1 MYEGRIFRPPSEA
14 NSLIIQVTVGCSHNA
29 CTFCNMYKEKSFRI
43 KPIEKVLADINQIPS
58 IYEKVKKIF
67 IADGDALVIPISYWE
82 KLIDAL
88 RSKFLRVERIS
99 CYASPKSVLDK
110 RDQELARLKGLGID
124 IVYMGLESG
133 SDRILK
139 KIRKDVT
146 SKEMIQAGLKLKS
159 AGIRQSITVILGLGG
174 RELSTIH
181 IEDTAK
187 VLNLMDPEYLGLLT
201 LIIEEDMPIFEEVK
215 SGDFSPLNEKEAL
228 LELRNLIDK
237 LSLSNCILRSNHAS
251 NYIAIKGT
259 LPNDKVGLVE
269 KLDMSLINNVYNRTH
284 KYRTL

>member
-174 RELSTIH
+174 RGLSTIH

>member
-1 MYEGRIFRPPSEA
+1 
-14 NSLIIQVTVGCSHNA
+14 
-29 CTFCNMYKEKSFRI
+29 
-43 KPIEKVLADINQIPS
+43 
-58 IYEKVKKIF
+58 
-67 IADGDALVIPISYWE
+67 
-82 KLIDAL
+82 
-88 RSKFLRVERIS
+88 
-99 CYASPKSVLDK
+99 
-110 RDQELARLKGLGID
+110 
-124 IVYMGLESG
+124 
-133 SDRILK
+133 
-139 KIRKDVT
+139 
-146 SKEMIQAGLKLKS
+146 MIQAGLKLKS

-174 RELSTIH
+174 RGLSTIH

-215 SGDFSPLNEKEAL
+215 SGDFCPLNEKEAL